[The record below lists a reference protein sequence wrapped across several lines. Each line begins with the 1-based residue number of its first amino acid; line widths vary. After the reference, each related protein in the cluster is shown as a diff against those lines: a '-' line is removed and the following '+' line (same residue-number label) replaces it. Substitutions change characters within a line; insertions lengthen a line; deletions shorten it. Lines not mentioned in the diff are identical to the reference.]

1 MRCKNKGFTLVEL
14 LVVIGVIAL
23 LISILLPALLKAR
36 MAALNLS
43 CSSNLRQIGLALNM
57 YQGDH
62 RSLMPAENDVTSL
75 GTLGSHTQARITRID
90 GKAYWVRLGLL
101 TSAGYIRGNL
111 GPYGGSRAM
120 LCPIFDARFPN
131 EGSNTWINA
140 TATSPVRVGY
150 SMRILEKPNG
160 SSLRNRLQSLH
171 LITIPPYNGRPEVW
185 KRRAA
190 IVSDKADQ
198 VQSWLGP
205 TSYHAYYA
213 QDGRDGYNV
222 LFSDGSVEHIPLGAF
237 LKGNPAIG
245 VPGSP
250 LISPTGVAALREFF
264 ANIDR
269 LVGNRQ

>member
-62 RSLMPAENDVTSL
+62 RSLMPAENSTL
-75 GTLGSHTQARITRID
+75 LGSHTQARITLTSQD
-90 GKAYWVRLGLL
+90 PPTYWVRLGLL
-101 TSAGYIRGNL
+101 SSGGYIRGNL

-120 LCPIFDARFPN
+120 LCPIYDPRFPN
-131 EGSNTWINA
+131 EGSDTWIKA
-140 TATSPVRVGY
+140 SATSPIRVGY
-150 SMRILEKPNG
+150 SMRILEKPAG

-198 VQSWLGP
+198 NQSWGGP
-205 TSYHAYYA
+205 TSFHASYA
-213 QDGRDGYNV
+213 QNGRDGYNV